1 MALEETLDDI
11 ARLREMLAEID
22 RILTVGFGRDIR
34 PYASLA
40 PDWGKALASY
50 PLSTMS
56 IGSAG
61 MSAAPATSL
70 A

>member
-1 MALEETLDDI
+1 MALEETLGDI
-11 ARLREMLAEID
+11 ARLREMLAETD
-22 RILTVGFGRDIR
+22 RILAVGFGRDIR

-40 PDWGKALASY
+40 TDWGKALASY
-50 PLSTMS
+50 PLSTMR
-56 IGSAG
+56 IASAG